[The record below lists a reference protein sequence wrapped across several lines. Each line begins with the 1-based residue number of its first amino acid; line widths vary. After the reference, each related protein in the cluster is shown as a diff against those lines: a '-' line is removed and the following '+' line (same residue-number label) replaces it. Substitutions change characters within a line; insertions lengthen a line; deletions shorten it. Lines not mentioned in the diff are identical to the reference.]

1 MRAGVH
7 SMYTAMGFLSDQ
19 ERGVVEAIAA
29 LATGNPFLPER
40 VGREREALGSDF
52 TPVTAVWHEGAD
64 LDSANPNVERIGRLV
79 EKLAP
84 ELRERLAGGVRATE
98 AELQAYQ
105 GLVFYLLYYR
115 TLDAFQALID
125 AGQAGRPT
133 TKPVAA
139 YARYCEDARHFLEPG
154 GIRLP
159 LEIDAAHLFAW
170 GYQVRRAFEGTFR
183 GIQGGSMPAAA
194 LRAAV
199 WQSVFTH
206 DSRRYGRSLYRR
218 MGEVTTL
225 ILGESGTGKE
235 LVARAVGMA
244 RYIPFDPESRC
255 FAEDFASSFHAVN
268 LSALSPTLIES
279 ELFGHRKG
287 AFTGALQDRVGW
299 LESCP
304 AHGTV
309 FLDEIGELDATIQ
322 VKLLRV
328 LQSGV
333 FQRVGE
339 TVERRFEGKLIAA
352 TNRDLPREIEQG
364 RFRRDLYYRLCA
376 DVVRTPTLREQIAD
390 SPDELPGLISLL
402 ARRIVGEEDAAELT
416 REVVAFVREHLG
428 EGYPWPGNV
437 RELEQ
442 CVRNVLI
449 RGSYSPA
456 PLPRRAPEGELVE
469 LVLSGGLDAEEL
481 LRRYCTHVY
490 AQTGSYE
497 EAGRRLGLDRR
508 TVKSR
513 VDTELLARLRRADEP
528 PSS

>member
-1 MRAGVH
+1 
-7 SMYTAMGFLSDQ
+7 MYTAMGFLSDS
-19 ERGVVEAIAA
+19 EREVVEAIAA

-40 VGREREALGSDF
+40 VEHERVALGGEF

-64 LDSANPNVERIGRLV
+64 LDAANPNVVRIGALV

-84 ELRERLAGGVRATE
+84 ELRNRLAAGAAASRE
-98 AELQAYQ
+98 ELQAYE

-115 TLDAFQALID
+115 TIDAFLGLIQ
-125 AGQAGRPT
+125 AGQRGRKT
-133 TKPVAA
+133 TGPVEA
-139 YARYCEDARHFLEPG
+139 YDRYRDDARHFLEPG
-154 GIRLP
+154 GVRLP
-159 LEIDAAHLFAW
+159 LEIDPAHLFAW

-183 GIQGGSMPAAA
+183 GIHGGSMPAAR

-206 DSRRYGRSLYRR
+206 DSQRYGRSLYRR

-244 RYIPFDPESRC
+244 RYIPFDPETRS
-255 FAEDFASSFHAVN
+255 FKEDFASSFHAVN

-287 AFTGALQDRVGW
+287 AYTGALQDRVGW

-339 TVERRFEGKLIAA
+339 TAERRFEGKLIAA
-352 TNRDLPREIEQG
+352 TNRDLPEEIEQG

-390 SPDELPGLISLL
+390 SPEELPGLISLL
-402 ARRIVGEEDAAELT
+402 ARRIVGEEDADELT
-416 REVVAFVREHLG
+416 SEVVDFVREHLG
-428 EGYPWPGNV
+428 HGYPWPGNV

-449 RGSYSPA
+449 RGSYTPA

-469 LVLSGGLDAEEL
+469 QVLAGSLDAEEL

-508 TVKSR
+508 TVK
-513 VDTELLARLRRADEP
+513 ARLDPALLERLRGGDAP
-528 PSS
+528 GRG